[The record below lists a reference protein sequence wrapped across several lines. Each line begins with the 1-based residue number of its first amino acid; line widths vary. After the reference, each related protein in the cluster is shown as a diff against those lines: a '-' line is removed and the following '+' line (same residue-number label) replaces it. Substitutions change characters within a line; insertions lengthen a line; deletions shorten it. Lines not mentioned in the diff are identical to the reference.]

1 VANCR
6 TTCVVVT
13 PPAASTGSTSSAPTP
28 IPNAQATPPVLVELQ
43 FGPPH
48 LPVELCAAIAVA
60 IILFCRGSLL

>member
-28 IPNAQATPPVLVELQ
+28 IPNAGHHPVLVELQ